1 MLHSNKN
8 LYSFFLPYTLFG
20 LLFGIYILISGTLS
34 LAWNIVLICG
44 LLTLIAFLMSEDW
57 LRLSLFL
64 VVLSLPL
71 GLSKGLV
78 QLKEVFVPS
87 LLIQL
92 SDFFVFGALF
102 LWAWRIMIKEQMTP
116 SWHKIHTLA
125 FLVIS
130 WFAITIINAV
140 MPTLGFFEWITI
152 FKSFLFF
159 LFISAYFTEKN
170 AVPFIWALAFSVIFQ
185 IIFATTQ
192 QILQNPLFVQ
202 GMKGAEVSFGVHGF
216 ETFRPRGTL
225 EHPLHLSSFLLYSQP
240 IIFSIAYFYLKG
252 IKKILFLLIFLLS
265 IFIHIWTYSRI
276 GWLTMTIE
284 AMVFIFILIRKR
296 MLTPRNVAILGLCTI
311 IICAILGLY
320 HDKISDRLFGYDNM
334 STKSRRVMENIAIQ
348 VFYDKPISGVGFG
361 NYPPASEKVWPKN
374 SELIGKDA
382 VNSIAGKHYVHNG
395 YLLILSETGIIGIV
409 IWIIFFGNILLCGY
423 RNIIRSKNSLHM
435 SLSIGIFLALIGL
448 LVNMSLEHF
457 RNNMLTLIL
466 WMCAGI
472 ILALSKWEESFE
484 DGRAF
489 PTGT

>member
-202 GMKGAEVSFGVHGF
+202 GMKGAEVSFGVHGYWF
-216 ETFRPRGTL
+216 
-225 EHPLHLSSFLLYSQP
+225 
-240 IIFSIAYFYLKG
+240 
-252 IKKILFLLIFLLS
+252 
-265 IFIHIWTYSRI
+265 
-276 GWLTMTIE
+276 
-284 AMVFIFILIRKR
+284 
-296 MLTPRNVAILGLCTI
+296 
-311 IICAILGLY
+311 
-320 HDKISDRLFGYDNM
+320 
-334 STKSRRVMENIAIQ
+334 
-348 VFYDKPISGVGFG
+348 
-361 NYPPASEKVWPKN
+361 
-374 SELIGKDA
+374 
-382 VNSIAGKHYVHNG
+382 
-395 YLLILSETGIIGIV
+395 
-409 IWIIFFGNILLCGY
+409 
-423 RNIIRSKNSLHM
+423 
-435 SLSIGIFLALIGL
+435 
-448 LVNMSLEHF
+448 
-457 RNNMLTLIL
+457 
-466 WMCAGI
+466 
-472 ILALSKWEESFE
+472 
-484 DGRAF
+484 
-489 PTGT
+489 